1 MARQD
6 VLDTIWP
13 APDDLWKVIEPV
25 IEELDPQKA
34 TGRKR
39 EDPRTML
46 NAIIFRMRSGYQ
58 WYRLLK
64 CLGDDSTIHRTFQRW
79 ESAGCSPRSGPLS
92 KPTAMSWEVWT
103 GSGNRLTRR
112 WARLV
117 WGG

>member
-6 VLDTIWP
+6 VLDTIWE
-13 APDDLWKVIEPV
+13 APDDLWKEIEPV

-39 EDPRTML
+39 EDLSDAPYFGYARAASGTG
-46 NAIIFRMRSGYQ
+46 FRSVWAMTAPSIARSRGGN
-58 WYRLLK
+58 RP
-64 CLGDDSTIHRTFQRW
+64 
-79 ESAGCSPRSGPLS
+79 GCSPRSGPLS